1 MHLHWKYR
9 ELVKVICGGR
19 CIQEVQG
26 IAQTL
31 ETESGGIL
39 VTVERISK
47 GFAILVY
54 RGKNYK
60 QPASLRPRTLLS
72 KREALKRSIEA
83 QRHKVKVAFCLYIRT
98 CCTLSF
104 IPLSATPT
112 PTPPNTDTQ
121 SVHKHERKRKESVKL
136 ISKIVSL
143 HFFQFRKGRL
153 KLVFESIA
161 FVKVSFWRTSS

>member
-112 PTPPNTDTQ
+112 PTQT
-121 SVHKHERKRKESVKL
+121 HKVCTNIKGKEKRV
-136 ISKIVSL
+136 
-143 HFFQFRKGRL
+143 
-153 KLVFESIA
+153 
-161 FVKVSFWRTSS
+161 

>member
-19 CIQEVQG
+19 SIQEVQG

-54 RGKNYK
+54 RGKN
-60 QPASLRPRTLLS
+60 
-72 KREALKRSIEA
+72 
-83 QRHKVKVAFCLYIRT
+83 
-98 CCTLSF
+98 
-104 IPLSATPT
+104 
-112 PTPPNTDTQ
+112 
-121 SVHKHERKRKESVKL
+121 
-136 ISKIVSL
+136 
-143 HFFQFRKGRL
+143 
-153 KLVFESIA
+153 
-161 FVKVSFWRTSS
+161 